1 MSLFYCSLKYLY
13 DSLFIKNLFP
23 TKSIFHWSRISSPH
37 VGTSPLMC
45 EPRASSITVGG
56 GRIFP
61 RNLRASHF
69 NDDLSEE
76 PNFGRINL
84 AGQYC

>member
-1 MSLFYCSLKYLY
+1 MY
-13 DSLFIKNLFP
+13 
-23 TKSIFHWSRISSPH
+23 
-37 VGTSPLMC
+37 

-61 RNLRASHF
+61 KNLRASLI

-76 PNFGRINL
+76 PNFGRIHL
-84 AGQYC
+84 AGQYL